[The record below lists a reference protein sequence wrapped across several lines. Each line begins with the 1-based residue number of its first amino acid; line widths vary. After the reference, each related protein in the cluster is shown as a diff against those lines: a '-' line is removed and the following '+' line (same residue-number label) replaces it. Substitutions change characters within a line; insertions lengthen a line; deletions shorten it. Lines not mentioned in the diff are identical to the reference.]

1 MKFGFIGFGHLG
13 RALADGLIMSGSAGK
28 GDFFVC
34 ETSPD
39 ARSAAQNGPYHAFTS
54 ESANDILTRA
64 DVIIL
69 VVKGHIFRE
78 ISKSIDRSA
87 LKGKTV
93 VSFMA
98 GETFEKIF
106 SLIGDVDLVRAMPSL
121 QIAVCDGV
129 IGYTKAPPTIAEIFG
144 KLGFAFETE
153 PENIE
158 KVMAFASCGL
168 GFTAY
173 LADAF
178 ATAGEAM
185 GFPFETAA
193 QHIWLMRLQQPAR
206 RWVSRLRPPRTY
218 RRSLSNMPAT
228 GAISAG
234 LSKQSQR
241 QAGRLNRASYIWTI
255 AMSMISWRRRYA
267 RHMNG

>member
-193 QHIWLMRLQQPAR
+193 H
-206 RWVSRLRPPRTY
+206 
-218 RRSLSNMPAT
+218 
-228 GAISAG
+228 ISA
-234 LSKQSQR
+234 LSFKHACDRGDFRGTVKAVATPGGATEQGVIHMDNCNVYDIVA
-241 QAGRLNRASYIWTI
+241 QAVRKAYERMT
-255 AMSMISWRRRYA
+255 
-267 RHMNG
+267 